1 MAIKTITYANKTALN
16 TNADI
21 PNINKVTD
29 NDMNEI
35 KEVVNNNATML
46 GNIIESGSNANGTY
60 IKYDGGIMICF
71 KTITI
76 TGVNINNSW
85 GALYESGA
93 IQLGDFAQTFSKRP
107 TIIVE
112 KSVGQGCWLE
122 LHDNM
127 SPTSAGRCY
136 VVSATSSTN
145 KNLTFEIIA
154 FGEWE

>member
-46 GNIIESGSNANGTY
+46 GNIVESGTNANGTY

-112 KSVGQGCWLE
+112 NSDGQGCWLE
-122 LHDNM
+122 LYDNM
-127 SPTSAGRCY
+127 SPTSAGRCF
-136 VVSATSSTN
+136 VASAVSSTN

>member
-46 GNIIESGSNANGTY
+46 GNIVESGSNENGTY

-107 TIIVE
+107 TIIIE
-112 KSVGQGCWLE
+112 KSAGQGCWLE

-136 VVSATSSTN
+136 VVSAVSSTN

>member
-46 GNIIESGSNANGTY
+46 GNIVESGSNENGTY

-76 TGVNINNSW
+76 TGININNSW

-93 IQLGDFAQTFSKRP
+93 IQLGDFAQAFSKRP

-112 KSVGQGCWLE
+112 KSAGQGSWLE
-122 LHDNM
+122 LLNNI
-127 SPTSAGRCY
+127 STTSAGICY
-136 VVSATSSTN
+136 VVSAVSSTN